1 MHAFLN
7 SHEVSRGWLFSIDV
21 TQDGVHMVEQL
32 PALHSMFL
40 HHRPER
46 CIPPAPTPHKHGCRR
61 QFRGWNWCAPFCP
74 QLQFERKP
82 TAGETAR
89 LRPCDAATVPGGDV
103 AGGRRVGH
111 DSLRTYKRATSTG
124 NHSPGR
130 TTQSPFAHQQPA
142 KPAI

>member
-1 MHAFLN
+1 MHASLN
-7 SHEVSRGWLFSIDV
+7 SHEVSQGWLFLLTLRRTAFIWWSDCRHCTPCFCTTDQNDV
-21 TQDGVHMVEQL
+21 FRPRRPRT
-32 PALHSMFL
+32 SMDVIVSFEGGIGAHL
-40 HHRPER
+40 
-46 CIPPAPTPHKHGCRR
+46 
-61 QFRGWNWCAPFCP
+61 FCP